1 MSEIDVSSRA
11 ASPVAPAGAPDG
23 ASHELGR
30 AVALAADG
38 REATPLRPVAVT
50 KPLADPVV
58 RGERPHLGWVE
69 ISKLRIDDRYQR
81 PLARHNW
88 EAIARIARAF
98 DWSLFTVVDIAPA
111 GGGLF
116 SVIDGQHRVHAAALA
131 GIDKVPVR
139 IVSQPL
145 AGQARAFMGIN
156 GNVTAIT
163 PFHVLRASLA
173 AGEPWAV
180 EADRA
185 ITRAGCRLMV
195 SNASA
200 VTKQP
205 GEVYA
210 TQWVRGLVDRQGE
223 VSVTACHALEVALAS
238 LKQNSEGAANP
249 AAWAH
254 TVLRAWYLAVEGL
267 DEWISHPSAIPA
279 LTAFLDRER
288 VLSLLAEADERW
300 RKAKREGTPSAPVFR
315 LLASDIQSRLDAMVP
330 SKAAFIAAG
339 EGR

>member
-1 MSEIDVSSRA
+1 MSVPA
-11 ASPVAPAGAPDG
+11 AVDTLS
-23 ASHELGR
+23 
-30 AVALAADG
+30 
-38 REATPLRPVAVT
+38 PLRPISVT
-50 KPLADPVV
+50 APLADPVV

-69 ISKLRIDDRYQR
+69 IDKLRIDDRYQR

-88 EAIARIARAF
+88 EAIARIARSF

-116 SVIDGQHRVHAAALA
+116 AIIDGQHRVHAAALA

-139 IVSQPL
+139 IVAEPL

-180 EADRA
+180 AADRA
-185 ITRAGCRLMV
+185 ITRAGCRLMTR
-195 SNASA
+195 NGTA
-200 VTKQP
+200 KEKKP

-210 TQWVRGLVDRQGE
+210 TQWVRGLVDREGE
-223 VSVTACHALEVALAS
+223 VSRSACETLEVALAS
-238 LKQNSEGAANP
+238 LKQSSAGAANP

-267 DEWISHPSAIPA
+267 DEWINHPAAVPA
-279 LTAFLDRER
+279 LTAFLDREQ
-288 VLSLLAEADERW
+288 LLGLLAGAEERW
-300 RKAKREGTPSAPVFR
+300 RRAKRAGAPSAPVFR
-315 LLASDIQSRLDAMVP
+315 LLAGEIQSRLDAAFP
-330 SKAAFIAAG
+330 SRAAFVAAG